1 MTKLV
6 QLLLDCEDDLQRE
19 DRQLI
24 DSALGLWAQLVGGE
38 SGKPE
43 KLEIDQQF
51 VLRGLIEGKTYGVR
65 ESFSQNFKDLAAG
78 SPQAA
83 EQVFEVLFDQLRRL
97 EDLGDLKNKKGP
109 RMREYFAL
117 LVALI
122 PNVGGNKPDLLLDL
136 LKVAIDGSLLHD
148 STERSGEVYVDGT
161 RVGLFKVMAAILP
174 LVKKEDEHRRRAL
187 EMMDQ
192 AKLLDHIHR
201 DCLFYYGGNQELD
214 ENTNGEAE

>member
-65 ESFSQNFKDLAAG
+65 ESFS
-78 SPQAA
+78 
-83 EQVFEVLFDQLRRL
+83 
-97 EDLGDLKNKKGP
+97 
-109 RMREYFAL
+109 
-117 LVALI
+117 
-122 PNVGGNKPDLLLDL
+122 
-136 LKVAIDGSLLHD
+136 
-148 STERSGEVYVDGT
+148 
-161 RVGLFKVMAAILP
+161 
-174 LVKKEDEHRRRAL
+174 
-187 EMMDQ
+187 
-192 AKLLDHIHR
+192 
-201 DCLFYYGGNQELD
+201 
-214 ENTNGEAE
+214 